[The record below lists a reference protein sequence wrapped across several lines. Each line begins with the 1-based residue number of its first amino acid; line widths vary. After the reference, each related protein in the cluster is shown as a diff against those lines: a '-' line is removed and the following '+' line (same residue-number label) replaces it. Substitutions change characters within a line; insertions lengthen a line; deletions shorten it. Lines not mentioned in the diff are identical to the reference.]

1 MNQNSHRILLVE
13 DNLGDVGLL
22 RATLSD
28 VTSSNFAFQLVHVDR
43 LSAALSSLTQ
53 DSFDALLLD
62 LSLPDAQG
70 VDTLRRVRQ
79 VAPALPIVVLTG
91 LDDDKVALSAMRN
104 GAQDYLVKGQ
114 VTSSLLVRSIRY
126 AIERKKSEGPLQN
139 DQKQLLPRSEGDLDV
154 PLALDLDKAVE
165 LFLEKATNV
174 CPNMGITV
182 CLRNPDTGTLER
194 FACRN
199 IDENIWKQGA
209 PSMGDGHS
217 GAVLAEAKAVL
228 MTAATAD
235 PRTTD
240 RDFLRRNGL
249 VTYVGVPL
257 IVEGEAL
264 GVMGFYARELR
275 SFHGDEMEI
284 FNLLAKQI
292 AFIILNSRL

>member
-1 MNQNSHRILLVE
+1 MNQQSFRILLVE

-22 RATLSD
+22 RATLSE
-28 VTSSNFAFQLVHVDR
+28 VPSSNFAFHLVHVDR
-43 LSAALSSLTQ
+43 LSAALSTLAQAT
-53 DSFDALLLD
+53 FDALLLD

-79 VAPALPIVVLTG
+79 AAPALPIVVLTG

-114 VTSSLLVRSIRY
+114 VTSNLLVRSMRY
-126 AIERKKSEGPLQN
+126 AIERKKSEAPRQK
-139 DQKQLLPRSEGDLDV
+139 DQAQLPPRSEGDVDT

-165 LFLEKATNV
+165 LFLQKAANV

-182 CLRNPDTGTLER
+182 CLGNPNSGTLAR

-199 IDENIWKQGA
+199 IDENSWKQGA

-217 GAVLAEAKAVL
+217 GAALAEGKAVL
-228 MTAATAD
+228 MTDATAD

-275 SFHGDEMEI
+275 KFTPDEMEL

-292 AFIILNSRL
+292 AFTILNSRL

>member
-1 MNQNSHRILLVE
+1 M
-13 DNLGDVGLL
+13 
-22 RATLSD
+22 TLSEGA
-28 VTSSNFAFQLVHVDR
+28 SSDFAAQLVHVDR
-43 LSAALSSLTQ
+43 LSAALSSLAQ
-53 DSFDALLLD
+53 ASFDALLLD

-91 LDDDKVALSAMRN
+91 LDDDTVALSAMRN

-114 VTSSLLVRSIRY
+114 VTANLLVRSIRY
-126 AIERKKSEGPLQN
+126 AIERKKSEAPAEK
-139 DQKQLLPRSEGDLDV
+139 DQKQLPPRAEGDVDV
-154 PLALDLDKAVE
+154 PLALDLAKAVE
-165 LFLEKATNV
+165 LFLQKAANV

-182 CLRNPDTGTLER
+182 CLRNPDSGTLER

-199 IDENIWKQGA
+199 IDENSWKQGA

-217 GAVLAEAKAVL
+217 GAALAEGKAVL
-228 MTAATAD
+228 MTDAAAD

-249 VTYVGVPL
+249 VSYAGVPL

-275 SFHGDEMEI
+275 SFHRDEMEI
-284 FNLLAKQI
+284 FNLLARQI
-292 AFIILNSRL
+292 AFTILNSRL